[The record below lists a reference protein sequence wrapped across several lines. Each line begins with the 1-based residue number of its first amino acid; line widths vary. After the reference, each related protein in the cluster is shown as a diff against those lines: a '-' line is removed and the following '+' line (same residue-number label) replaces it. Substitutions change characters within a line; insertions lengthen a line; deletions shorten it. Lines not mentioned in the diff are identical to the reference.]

1 MQLKRKLVMV
11 GATFFLA
18 AATGHLMQNGTGLI
32 GGSAPGVQLD
42 AEKLAAEKLAGQKL
56 AAQQLAAQQLAA
68 TDMMPDQ
75 IVPLAGS
82 ATGGLGPL
90 TIAPAPTAPTMLK
103 LAPETPLAAA
113 PAPLDCTPTLA
124 LTRAPAAMMDLAL
137 AAPCNLNAR
146 VVIKHAGLTVTGV
159 TDAAGQLKTSLPAMA
174 SAAHV
179 TIALPGG
186 VQATADLAVP
196 ALADYDRV
204 AVQWQGDD
212 AFQLHAFEFGA
223 DYGDAGHVSAA
234 TPRTSGYAVQASGGF
249 LTALGNGAVLLPMLA
264 EVYTFP
270 TGHSLRSGVVRLT
283 IEAEVTPATC
293 GHDMLGETLE
303 AHAGAP
309 VKIVALTLAM
319 PGCDA
324 AGDYV
329 ILNNLLPDVKIARN

>member
-18 AATGHLMQNGTGLI
+18 AATGHLMQNGSSLV
-32 GGSAPGVQLD
+32 GGSGPAAKPVAP
-42 AEKLAAEKLAGQKL
+42 KLAAAE
-56 AAQQLAAQQLAA
+56 
-68 TDMMPDQ
+68 MMPDQ

-82 ATGGLGPL
+82 ATGGVAPL
-90 TIAPAPTAPTMLK
+90 TTAPAPMAPTMLK
-103 LAPETPLAAA
+103 VAPETPLAAA
-113 PAPLDCTPTLA
+113 PAPIDCTPTLA

-137 AAPCNLNAR
+137 SAPCNLNAR
-146 VVIKHAGLTVTGV
+146 VVIKHSGLTLTGV

-186 VQATADLAVP
+186 VQADADLAVP

-223 DYGDAGHVSAA
+223 DYGDAGHVSAQ
-234 TPRTSGYAVQASGGF
+234 TPRTPGYAVQASGGF
-249 LTALGNGAVLLPMLA
+249 LTTLGNGAVLLPMLA

-283 IEAEVTPATC
+283 VEAEVTSATC

-309 VKIVALTLAM
+309 VKIVDVMLAM
-319 PGCDA
+319 PGCDGL
-324 AGDYV
+324 GDYV
-329 ILNNLLPDVKIARN
+329 ILNNLLPDVKIAGN

>member
-18 AATGHLMQNGTGLI
+18 AATGHLMQNGSGLV
-32 GGSAPGVQLD
+32 GGSGPFVQPAP
-42 AEKLAAEKLAGQKL
+42 QKL
-56 AAQQLAAQQLAA
+56 AAA
-68 TDMMPDQ
+68 DMMPKQ
-75 IVPLAGS
+75 IVPLAGN
-82 ATGGLGPL
+82 ATSSIAPL
-90 TIAPAPTAPTMLK
+90 TVAPAPMAPKMQK
-103 LAPETPLAAA
+103 IAPSAPLAAA
-113 PAPLDCTPTLA
+113 PAPVDCTPVLN
-124 LTRAPAAMMDLAL
+124 LSRAPAAMMDMAL
-137 AAPCNLNAR
+137 TAPCNQNAR
-146 VVIKHAGLTVTGV
+146 VVIKQSGLTVTGV
-159 TDAAGQLKTSLPAMA
+159 TDAGGMLKIMIPAMA

-179 TIALPGG
+179 TIALPDGI
-186 VQATADLAVP
+186 QATADLAVP

-234 TPRTSGYAVQASGGF
+234 TPRTPGYAVQASGGF
-249 LTALGNGAVLLPMLA
+249 LTRLGNGAVLLPMLA

-283 IEAEVTPATC
+283 IEAEVTAKTC
-293 GHDMLGETLE
+293 GHDLLGETLE
-303 AHAGAP
+303 VHAGVP
-309 VKIVALTLAM
+309 VKIVDLTLAM

-324 AGDYV
+324 AGGYV

>member
-18 AATGHLMQNGTGLI
+18 AATGHLMQNGTGLG
-32 GGSAPGVQLD
+32 GGSEPGAQPAL
-42 AEKLAAEKLAGQKL
+42 QKL
-56 AAQQLAAQQLAA
+56 AAAE
-68 TDMMPDQ
+68 MVPVQ

-82 ATGGLGPL
+82 ATSDVAPL
-90 TIAPAPTAPTMLK
+90 TVAPAPMAPKMQK
-103 LAPETPLAAA
+103 VAPSAPLAAA
-113 PAPLDCTPTLA
+113 PAPVDCTPVLN
-124 LTRAPAAMMDLAL
+124 LSLAPAAMMDMAL
-137 AAPCNLNAR
+137 SAPCNQNAR
-146 VVIKHAGLTVTGV
+146 VVIKQSGLTITGV
-159 TDAAGQLKTSLPAMA
+159 TDADGKLKTLIPAMA
-174 SAAHV
+174 SNAHV

-186 VQATADLAVP
+186 VQAEADLAVP
-196 ALADYDRV
+196 ALADYDRI

-223 DYGDAGHVSAA
+223 DYGDAGHVSAE
-234 TPRTSGYAVQASGGF
+234 TPRTPGYAVQASGGF
-249 LTALGNGAVLLPMLA
+249 LTTLGNGAVLLPMLA

-283 IEAEVTPATC
+283 IEAEVTAKTC

-309 VKIVALTLAM
+309 VKIVELTLAM

-329 ILNNLLPDVKIARN
+329 ILNNLLPDVTIAAN